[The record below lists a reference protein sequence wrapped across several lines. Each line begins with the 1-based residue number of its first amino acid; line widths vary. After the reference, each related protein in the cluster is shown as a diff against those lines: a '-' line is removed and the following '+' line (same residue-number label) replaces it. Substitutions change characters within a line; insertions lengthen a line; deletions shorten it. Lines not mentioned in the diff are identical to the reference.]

1 MNTRN
6 PLILVLTIV
15 TLSGCL
21 SGQSSPTNNESS
33 ETTTPSQNRAPSI
46 SGSPDS
52 AVMTGDTYTFTP
64 SASDADGDGITFSIT
79 NKPPWATF
87 DSATGRLTGQP
98 LLGDLGLY
106 EDITITAT
114 DGSDSASLSAFS
126 IEVTQIALGSMTLT
140 WTAPTQNADGSVLTD
155 LAGYKIYY
163 GTTPGNYTNQVRI
176 DNPSVTTYLIEN
188 LLPNTYYVVATAL
201 NSLGVESSYSSMAA
215 KTVDGL

>member
-140 WTAPTQNADGSVLTD
+140 WTAPTQNAYGSVLTD

-201 NSLGVESSYSSMAA
+201 NSLGVESRYSSMAA
-215 KTVDGL
+215 KTVEVP

>member
-201 NSLGVESSYSSMAA
+201 NSLGVESRYSSMAA